1 MLSVTSRSRPRRQ
14 PRPGLLKGGS
24 GPSMAAS
31 DRRIRLGSAYYPE
44 QSPRERWAL
53 DARLMADVGLSL
65 VRLGEFAWAELEP
78 EAGRFELAWL
88 DEAIDV
94 FAGQGLEIVLGT
106 PTAAPPMWLVREH
119 PDILPVAADRH
130 RVGFGTRRHY
140 CPNAPALH
148 E

>member
-1 MLSVTSRSRPRRQ
+1 MLSATSRSWPRRQ

-53 DARLMADVGLSL
+53 DPRLMADVGLSL

-78 EAGRFELAWL
+78 EARRFELAGL
-88 DEAIDV
+88 DQAIDV
-94 FAGQGLEIVLGT
+94 FPRQGLDIVLG
-106 PTAAPPMWLVREH
+106 A
-119 PDILPVAADRH
+119 
-130 RVGFGTRRHY
+130 
-140 CPNAPALH
+140 
-148 E
+148 